1 MGVGAVDH
9 TIPFM
14 GIMAT
19 NRLEAVDRDSRVD
32 MGIQAVARMA
42 DPVPDLL
49 AGWVAGLVCEPIAIR
64 QDDPRSKLRH
74 AGVAAPKVG
83 VCGLIRG
90 RRICPRSFP
99 GDAVSVCL
107 WAGAGTFVT
116 VSPRGVV
123 LTTLSWFN
131 LAHGVHLAR

>member
-14 GIMAT
+14 AIMAT

-32 MGIQAVARMA
+32 MWIQAVARMA

-49 AGWVAGLVCEPIAIR
+49 AGGIAGLMGDPIAIR

-74 AGVAAPKVG
+74 AGVAAPKVR
-83 VCGLIRG
+83 VSGLIRG
-90 RRICPRSFP
+90 RRIVPRSFP
-99 GDAVSVCL
+99 GDAISVCL
-107 WAGAGTFVT
+107 WAGAGAFVT
-116 VSPRGVV
+116 ISPR
-123 LTTLSWFN
+123 
-131 LAHGVHLAR
+131 